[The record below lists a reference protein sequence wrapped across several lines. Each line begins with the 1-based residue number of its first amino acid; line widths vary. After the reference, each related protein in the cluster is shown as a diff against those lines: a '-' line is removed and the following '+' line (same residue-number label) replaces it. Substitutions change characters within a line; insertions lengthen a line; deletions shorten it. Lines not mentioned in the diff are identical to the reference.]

1 MSTTY
6 KEIIKL
12 IKNKNYEPFLKE
24 FPNYSLTYLREA
36 RMHVN
41 LYGVRN
47 KKQLLVNSAY
57 VNFNIPHYPI
67 VYKDKP
73 KNEDY
78 FSEYALEIEFQLAFE
93 YNGKLKV
100 RNYVKV
106 DFLGSVAVIYLE
118 EDLFKVYFKKTQYIP
133 RKAYL

>member
-1 MSTTY
+1 M
-6 KEIIKL
+6 IKS
-12 IKNKNYEPFLKE
+12 KNYEPFLKE
-24 FPNYSLTYLREA
+24 FPDYSLTQLREV

-57 VNFNIPHYPI
+57 VNFDIPHHPI

-78 FSEYALEIEFQLAFE
+78 FSEYVLEVEFQLAFE
-93 YNGKLKV
+93 YKRKLKV
-100 RNYVKV
+100 RNYAKV
-106 DFLGSVAVIYLE
+106 DFLGSVATIYIE
-118 EDLFKVYFKKTQYIP
+118 GDLFKVYFKKTQYIP